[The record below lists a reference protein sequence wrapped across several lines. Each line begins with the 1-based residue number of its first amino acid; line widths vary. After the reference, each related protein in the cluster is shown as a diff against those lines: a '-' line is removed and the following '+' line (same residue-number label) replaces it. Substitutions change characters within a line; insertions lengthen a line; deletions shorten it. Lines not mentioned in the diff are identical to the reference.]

1 MLQYRFQDDKSTS
14 RWVDIPLDTAWLEQV
29 DILLER
35 PLVEKVSVA
44 LGLDAIVIEYRKAE

>member
-29 DILLER
+29 DLLLER